1 MQQEAMRTLSVYT
14 LLIILYNFTSYLEA
28 SDLSKVRP
36 VVRPGYIGFRD
47 SAVLPKMIQVFN
59 ENFFEQSLSEGTL
72 EETQIAFCKNKEP
85 YSISGMHLASVNIIS
100 IFNGGSFRQGTGT
113 IIAKSS
119 KEAIQGLLGDSR
131 PAATIRLAPGL
142 NQIIH
147 HTVPFD
153 IVFSEGDSRWADY
166 VALDGLADQLAAHP
180 ALPQVTPVSE
190 RYVRSVKSLI
200 VGGSGGVQ
208 DRLTGRLPYELVLEG
223 SLKPGAQVFRLYAGD
238 RHQSGILIKAFRH
251 SDRAVVDQAITDSE
265 GRVTL
270 RLPTA
275 DRYLISGVVIG
286 PDADPAFDWLSYWPA
301 LTLAISE

>member
-1 MQQEAMRTLSVYT
+1 MTIHQR
-14 LLIILYNFTSYLEA
+14 LLPCIA
-28 SDLSKVRP
+28 
-36 VVRPGYIGFRD
+36 
-47 SAVLPKMIQVFN
+47 AVLFSAELMAHEFWIEPSTHSAPVGEDVQILLKVGQEFRGSAQPYLPSD
-59 ENFFEQSLSEGTL
+59 FERFEH
-72 EETQIAFCKNKEP
+72 
-85 YSISGMHLASVNIIS
+85 ISAGATV
-100 IFNGGSFRQGTGT
+100 
-113 IIAKSS
+113 
-119 KEAIQGLLGDSR
+119 AIQGLLGDSR

-153 IVFSEGDSRWADY
+153 IVFSEGDTRWADY

-190 RYVRSVKSLI
+190 RYVRSVKSLVI
-200 VGGSGGVQ
+200 GGSGGVQ

-223 SLKPGAQVFRLYAGD
+223 SLKSGAQVFRLYAGD

-286 PDADPAFDWLSYWPA
+286 PDADPSFDWLSYWPA